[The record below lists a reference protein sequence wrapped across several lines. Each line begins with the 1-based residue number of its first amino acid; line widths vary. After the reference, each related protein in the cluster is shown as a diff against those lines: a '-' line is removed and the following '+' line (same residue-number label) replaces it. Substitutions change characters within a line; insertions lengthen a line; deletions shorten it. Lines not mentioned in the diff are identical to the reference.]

1 MKHSPN
7 KYSQSF
13 FLKKKRNDMKNSSNK
28 VTSAPELN
36 VKKLIEIFARIQK
49 KSYKNEIM
57 EHRKSSELG
66 N

>member
-1 MKHSPN
+1 
-7 KYSQSF
+7 
-13 FLKKKRNDMKNSSNK
+13 MKNSSNK